1 MRRAST
7 AGLILYLGW
16 LAGTLNR
23 EVFEKAFSIN
33 KLTIFPVPP
42 FLCTGSKKNAQPKL
56 GV

>member
-1 MRRAST
+1 MRRAGT

-16 LAGTLNR
+16 MVGTLDR
-23 EVFEKAFSIN
+23 EVFERDFFIN
-33 KLTIFPVPP
+33 KSTSFPAHP